1 MLAVLLMLL
10 ACPPKPAA
18 GPGSAEE
25 ITVDHLNTWVEEL
38 VPLVEEA
45 AGATFTRVPYMRLGT
60 PQELGRILEGES
72 RLVLGA
78 IYDAPDYVL
87 EVEAQRARAGY
98 HGIVGKYGIETKV
111 LYLSTDAVA
120 GMVTRAGLGPEQAE
134 DVAKLV
140 VAHELVHALQDQQI
154 DMLPLFKGA
163 RDWDAHEAMAALTEG
178 HANHVET
185 QVAEALGLIEV
196 QHALDTLQG
205 WGPEGPLQF
214 GDYGVW
220 FRYGLAQGFVRHHE
234 AAGGTQ
240 QVWDVLAKPPATT
253 TMIYRPETYL
263 PELPPHE
270 DYRPVLDG
278 VEQQLSRGGWMLI
291 PSVVG
296 EYDLRRT
303 NRAVE
308 PEVLETA
315 LLDYRYGWGLSAIRP
330 DRQAE
335 ASVLEFSSA
344 EAANRWVEMTRAQV
358 SLASEKPTGGMPF
371 SILFEPFVIEGGP
384 EAWVRTASLGSVQ
397 SETRLVL
404 IPLEE
409 RVVTVGVTGFRPG
422 LRLDNAVH
430 LVLERLDV
438 LEPPSVEEAAP

>member
-10 ACPPKPAA
+10 ACPPKPAP
-18 GPGSAEE
+18 GPASAEE

-38 VPLVEEA
+38 VPLVEQA

-72 RLVLGA
+72 RVVLGA

-87 EVEAQRARAGY
+87 EVEAKRARAGY

-120 GMVTRAGLGPEQAE
+120 GMVSRAGLTPEQGE
-134 DVAKLV
+134 GVAKLV

-154 DMLPLFKGA
+154 DMLPIFKGA

-185 QVAEALGLIEV
+185 QVAEALGLIDV
-196 QHALDTLQG
+196 QHALDKLQG
-205 WGPEGPLQF
+205 WGPDGPLQY
-214 GDYGVW
+214 GSYGVW
-220 FRYGLAQGFVRHHE
+220 FRYGLAQGFVRYHE
-234 AAGGTQ
+234 AEGGTER
-240 QVWDVLAKPPATT
+240 VWEVLAKPPATT
-253 TMIYRPETYL
+253 TMIYRPETYTA
-263 PELPPHE
+263 ELPPHV
-270 DYRPVLDG
+270 DYRPVLEG
-278 VEQQLSRGGWMLI
+278 VEQELSRGGWMLI

-296 EYDLRRT
+296 EYDLR
-303 NRAVE
+303 NKARAME

-315 LLDYRYGWGLSAIRP
+315 LQGYSYGWGISAIRP
-330 DRQAE
+330 DRQAD
-335 ASVLEFSSA
+335 AAVMEFTSA
-344 EAANRWVEMTRAQV
+344 EAAERWLSMMREHAE
-358 SLASEKPTGGMPF
+358 SLKEQPTGGMPV
-371 SILFEPFVIEGGP
+371 SVLFEPFTIEGGP
-384 EAWVRTASLGSVQ
+384 DAWIRTASLGSVQ

-409 RVVTVGVTGFRPG
+409 RLITIGVTGFRPG
-422 LRLDNAVH
+422 LRLDNAVR

-438 LEPPSVEEAAP
+438 IEPLPEDAP